1 MLRTCAGLLATAAMV
16 GTMACS
22 RSDPGLTTEVKSK
35 LVVDDVVRA
44 YQIDVDTKDRVVT
57 LSGTVETPAAR
68 EHAVTLAR
76 QIKGVRD
83 VVDRIAVDPRAAG
96 GVSEEV
102 DRIGRETE
110 EQARK
115 AGDSLGATADRAG
128 AVVTDAAVT
137 SEIKAKL
144 LTDAA
149 VSGLAINVDTTD
161 HVVTLSGTVSTRAEA
176 NRALS
181 LARESDGVKSV
192 IDKVRVSH

>member
-1 MLRTCAGLLATAAMV
+1 MVRTCAGFLATAAMI

-35 LVVDDVVRA
+35 LVVDDVVKA
-44 YQIDVDTKDRVVT
+44 YQIDVDTKDRIVT

-76 QIKGVRD
+76 QTKGVRQ

-96 GVSEEV
+96 GLSEGV
-102 DRIGRETE
+102 DHVGRE
-110 EQARK
+110 ASD
-115 AGDSLGATADRAG
+115 AADRAG
-128 AVVTDAAVT
+128 AVLTDAVTDAAVT

-144 LTDAA
+144 LADAA

-161 HVVTLSGTVSTRAEA
+161 HVVTLSGTVSTRLEA
-176 NRALS
+176 NRALT
-181 LARESDGVKSV
+181 LARESSGVNSV
-192 IDKVRVSH
+192 IDKLRVSH